1 MQLSKSPKRNKDP
14 NAMRLRL
21 FGQQDQLWPLHR
33 HDLGGQKQVRNLEEQ
48 IQLIKCIN
56 VRGEGTD
63 EDALLK
69 GFATMPWP
77 RHDSD
82 LHSPS

>member
-82 LHSPS
+82 LHSPR